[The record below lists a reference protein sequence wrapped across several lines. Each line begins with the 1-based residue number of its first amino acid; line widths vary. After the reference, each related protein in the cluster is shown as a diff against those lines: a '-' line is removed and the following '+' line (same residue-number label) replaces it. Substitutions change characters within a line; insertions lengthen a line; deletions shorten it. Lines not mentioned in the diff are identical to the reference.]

1 MSKSSLH
8 CETNYFQNKMLKLIA
23 ITMLLA
29 CPLVSTH
36 AQRFV
41 SGSPPCNK
49 ATSQVPSRC
58 TGWAKCD
65 MGTHFNVVRSWVTS
79 FVGCPGWIVWNRA
92 TMKSTAVVPGV
103 EGSTHNNLQAVNGP
117 VLEFKVFTHSCLGVP
132 FRRTVIQ
139 NACPAAPVAS
149 SSDDS
154 LLVALSPSTQPAC
167 QTAGMFWSFANQTC
181 FPQET
186 EQDGCESIGGSW
198 NFTTGTCEESSPT
211 PTPTP
216 LPDGGDGG
224 RDIGICCVPTPDG
237 FECCGTP
244 ILIDVT
250 GDGFKLTNAATGV
263 NFDLNSNGKA
273 ERLSWTTPQSDD
285 AWLVMDSNLN
295 GTVDN
300 GQELFGNFTP
310 QPEPPTGEAKNGFLA
325 LAEYD
330 KPGGGGNNDGVIT
343 EADLIFSS
351 LRLWQDSNHNGV
363 SEPSELHTLE
373 ALGLKKLYLDYKNSK
388 RVDQYG
394 NQFRYRAKVKD
405 ARDAQIGRWA
415 WDVILSLQ

>member
-1 MSKSSLH
+1 MLKPFTYFLSNRFLTVTLFAALLVLSVMSAQGQRIIQSKS
-8 CETNYFQNKMLKLIA
+8 CFQAWPN
-23 ITMLLA
+23 
-29 CPLVSTH
+29 TH
-36 AQRFV
+36 A
-41 SGSPPCNK
+41 
-49 ATSQVPSRC
+49 RC
-58 TGWAKCD
+58 KGFILCDNFNRYTLVTGFALSAK
-65 MGTHFNVVRSWVTS
+65 S
-79 FVGCPGWIVWNRA
+79 CPGWIVWNHARVVPIPLA
-92 TMKSTAVVPGV
+92 LQTHAFSTLQVPSGQALDVRSSTCTCTGVKTTQFNRISSCPTNPLSGSDLAENAAIETPSTA
-103 EGSTHNNLQAVNGP
+103 
-117 VLEFKVFTHSCLGVP
+117 
-132 FRRTVIQ
+132 
-139 NACPAAPVAS
+139 
-149 SSDDS
+149 
-154 LLVALSPSTQPAC
+154 PAC
-167 QTAGMFWSFANQTC
+167 MAAGMFWSSAYQTC
-181 FPQET
+181 FPQSE
-186 EQDGCESIGGSW
+186 DGCELGDAFW
-198 NFTTGTCEESSPT
+198 NFTTGTCQESSAT

-216 LPDGGDGG
+216 PPDGGDGG

-244 ILIDVT
+244 VLIDVM
-250 GDGFKLTNAATGV
+250 GDGFKLTNAVAGV
-263 NFDLNSNGKA
+263 NFDLNSNGNA

-295 GTVDN
+295 GTIDN

-343 EADLIFSS
+343 EADMIFSS

-363 SEPSELHTLE
+363 SERSELHTLE
-373 ALGLKKLYLDYKNSK
+373 ALGLKKLHLDYKDSK

-405 ARDAQIGRWA
+405 ARDAQIERWA